1 MAKLTK
7 SILIDASIE
16 KIFTY
21 MNDPKNLPEI
31 WPSMVE
37 VKDIQPL
44 ANGGSRFNFIYKMG
58 GIRLEGTSEDTEFIL
73 NELTVSKSTG
83 GIEAMA
89 TLIFETVDDR
99 TKVTIIDEYKVPV
112 PVLGKLAE
120 AVIIKLNEQEAVTLL
135 ANLKARMET

>member
-37 VKDIQPL
+37 VKDIQSLP
-44 ANGGSRFNFIYKMG
+44 NGGARFNFVYKMG
-58 GIRLEGTSEDTEFIL
+58 GLHLEGTSVDTEYIL
-73 NELTVSKSTG
+73 NQRTVSKSTG
-83 GIEAMA
+83 GIDA
-89 TLIFETVDDR
+89 TR
-99 TKVTIIDEYKVPV
+99 H
-112 PVLGKLAE
+112 
-120 AVIIKLNEQEAVTLL
+120 
-135 ANLKARMET
+135 